1 MLQKLRRSNVRKDC
15 IEMPFGQLVVGPP
28 GSGKTTYCWGAYQF
42 LTALGRKVSIVNI
55 DPANDHL
62 PYPCAVNVADL
73 ITLDDVM
80 EEFQLGPNG
89 GMMYCM
95 EYLEKNL
102 DWLLEKLKPLKDDY
116 ILFDFPGQVELFT
129 HHGSVKNIL
138 EQLQKVNYR
147 LVSVHMVDAH
157 YCTDPAKYISVL
169 LLSLKTMLQLEL
181 PHVNV
186 LSKVDLIETYGKL
199 NFSLEYYTEVMD
211 LSYLL
216 ESLNA
221 DAFGKKYQK
230 LNKALCGLIEDFS
243 LVGFYTLCVEEKDSM
258 AKLQQ
263 VIDKAGG
270 FVFGG
275 LTEGNENIMLTAMKS
290 GNWQHED
297 VRDVQE
303 KWIDNGYELDE
314 DLENEMLQNNVGGM
328 GGIINRAIDT
338 RSGRFGASKEINE
351 NDIPH

>member
-1 MLQKLRRSNVRKDC
+1 
-15 IEMPFGQLVVGPP
+15 MPFGQLVVGPP

-42 LTALGRKVSIVNI
+42 MTAIGRKVSIVNI
-55 DPANDHL
+55 DPANDHI
-62 PYPCAVNVADL
+62 PYPCAVNIADL

-80 EEFQLGPNG
+80 EEFGLGPNG

-102 DWLLEKLKPLKDDY
+102 DWLIEKLKPLKDDY

-138 EQLQKVNYR
+138 EQLQKINYR
-147 LVSVHMVDAH
+147 LVTVHLVDAH

-186 LSKVDLIETYGKL
+186 LSKVDLVETYGKL

-216 ESLNA
+216 DSLNA
-221 DAFGKKYQK
+221 DAFGKKYQN
-230 LNKALCGLIEDFS
+230 LNKALCELIEDFS

-275 LTEGNENIMLTAMKS
+275 LTEGNESIMLTAMKS

-303 KWIDNGYELDE
+303 KWIDNVDDVDE
-314 DLENEMLQNNVGGM
+314 DNENEALQANIGGM
-328 GGIINRAIDT
+328 GGIINRAVDK
-338 RSGRFGASKEINE
+338 RSNRFGASKEFTE
-351 NDIPH
+351 NDVPRRIM